1 MAEKRIGQIYGVLSM
16 ICTQILE
23 VINVGIVVLDKD
35 LKVAKW
41 NRWMANHSKI
51 TSDQIVGHSILEFFP
66 QLDTKWF
73 RRSCKSV
80 LTFGNFLF
88 FSQKLH
94 KYIFPFK
101 SEYTLCTEFDNMQ
114 QSGTMGPLR
123 GEDNQIQYLYI
134 MIQDVT
140 EIVACEQKL
149 LEMNT
154 RDPLTGAYNR
164 RFMNNRLHEEIER
177 FKRYNRPF
185 SIILQ
190 DIDYFKKIND
200 EYGHPCGDFVL
211 KEFTRLNRDR
221 LRSIDFYIRQ
231 GGEEFC
237 CILPETNIQSACELA
252 EQLRSAIEKN
262 VFSYEGTALNI
273 TMSQGIVE
281 ISPELSTVDQLLKC
295 ADELLYEAKKSG
307 RNTIKVKIK

>member
-1 MAEKRIGQIYGVLSM
+1 MIY
-16 ICTQILE
+16 TQIFE
-23 VINVGIVVLDKD
+23 IINEGIVVLDKE
-35 LKVAKW
+35 LKVIKW

-51 TSDQIVGHSILEFFP
+51 TSDQIIGHSILEFYP

-73 RRSCKSV
+73 QRSCKSV

-101 SEYTLCTEFDNMQ
+101 SEYSICAEYDNMQ

-134 MIQDVT
+134 MIQDAT
-140 EIVACEQKL
+140 EIAAYEQKL

-154 RDPLTGAYNR
+154 RDPLTGVYNR
-164 RFMNNRLHEEIER
+164 RFMNNRLQEEIER
-177 FKRYNRPF
+177 FKRYGRPF

-190 DIDYFKKIND
+190 DIDYFKKVND
-200 EYGHPCGDFVL
+200 EYGHPCGDFIL
-211 KEFTRLNRDR
+211 KDFARLNRER
-221 LRSIDFYIRQ
+221 LRSIDFYIRY

-237 CILPETNIQSACELA
+237 CILPETNVQSAYDLG
-252 EQLRSAIEKN
+252 EQLRSVIEKN
-262 VFSYEGTALNI
+262 VFSFEGKDLNI
-273 TMSQGIVE
+273 TMSQGAVE
-281 ISPELSTVDQLLKC
+281 ISPDISTVDQLLKC
-295 ADELLYEAKKSG
+295 ADDLLYEAKKTG
-307 RNTIKVKIK
+307 RNKIAAK

>member
-1 MAEKRIGQIYGVLSM
+1 MIYSQIFEM
-16 ICTQILE
+16 
-23 VINVGIVVLDKD
+23 INVGIAVLDKE
-35 LKVAKW
+35 LKVIKW

-51 TSDQIVGHSILEFFP
+51 TSDQIVGHSILEFYP

-73 RRSCKSV
+73 QRSCKSV

-101 SEYTLCTEFDNMQ
+101 SEYSIYAEYDNMQ
-114 QSGTMGPLR
+114 QSSTMGPLR

-140 EIVACEQKL
+140 EIAAYEQKL

-154 RDPLTGAYNR
+154 RDPLTGIYNR
-164 RFMNNRLHEEIER
+164 RFMYNRLNEEIER
-177 FKRYNRPF
+177 FKRYGRPF

-190 DIDYFKKIND
+190 DIDFFKKVND
-200 EYGHPCGDFVL
+200 EYGHPCGDFIL
-211 KEFTRLNRDR
+211 KDFTRLNRER
-221 LRSIDFYIRQ
+221 LRSIDFYIRY

-237 CILPETNIQSACELA
+237 CILPETNVQSAYDLA
-252 EQLRSAIEKN
+252 EQLRSVIEKN
-262 VFSYEGTALNI
+262 VFSFEGTDLNI
-273 TMSQGIVE
+273 TMSQGAVE
-281 ISPELSTVDQLLKC
+281 MSPEISTVDQLLKC
-295 ADELLYEAKKSG
+295 ADELLYKAKKSG
-307 RNTIKVKIK
+307 RNKIVAKI